1 MNRLR
6 SIALPLAA
14 LSLTLAGSLTP
25 VRADD
30 DHRRGRGD
38 ARQEGRAA
46 RPRARISLDQA
57 IAMAEQRLNAR
68 VVRAD
73 SRDSGDSVVYVLR
86 LLNDSGRV
94 WTVKVDAATGA
105 MY

>member
-1 MNRLR
+1 
-6 SIALPLAA
+6 
-14 LSLTLAGSLTP
+14 
-25 VRADD
+25 
-30 DHRRGRGD
+30 
-38 ARQEGRAA
+38 
-46 RPRARISLDQA
+46 
-57 IAMAEQRLNAR
+57 MAEQRFNAR

-73 SRDSGDSVVYVLR
+73 SRDSGDSVDYVLR